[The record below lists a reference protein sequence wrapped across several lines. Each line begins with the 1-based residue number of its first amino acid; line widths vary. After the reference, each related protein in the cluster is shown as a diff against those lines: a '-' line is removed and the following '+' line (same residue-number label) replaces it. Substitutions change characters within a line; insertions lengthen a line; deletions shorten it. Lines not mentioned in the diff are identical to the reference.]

1 MPWLVSCWKNPDN
14 ERLTLQGKIVPED
27 RNMEKNEHA

>member
-1 MPWLVSCWKNPDN
+1 MPWLVSCWKYPDN
-14 ERLTLQGKIVPED
+14 ERLTPQGHTVPEN